1 MAVNDVASAQGVIL
15 GELGTQFGGMAQA
28 EAKAFSGQL
37 VQLQNTWGDVM
48 EDFGRHLAQSG
59 VMAEMIQWAKDMG
72 EAYAWMFPGSVKPD
86 FKPFQDEIEAVRV
99 KLTHYQNQVDSLTAQ
114 SQDWAAITKQAGEE
128 GVGFE
133 DVYNRITSTLNRY
146 TDILIINERK
156 HLDLINRQKEVEEFN
171 RKEAEW
177 NEIKSE
183 FTEAEIKDIDIKT
196 QSLGEYIKTVQSS
209 IEIEEIGIRKL
220 TALEQARAANK
231 KISEKAQIISDSK
244 IASSF
249 ASLSEAMGADAKITQ
264 ALTLTQAIA
273 DTYAGANK
281 AFAQGG
287 VLGFATGSAVVAAGL
302 ANVIQIR
309 QAYKE
314 QNAQYGFEGMVTEP
328 TQFTVGEGGAA
339 EYVSVQPLEGVN
351 NAGGQGVTVNISG
364 NVMTQDFVESELSE
378 RIQEAVRKG
387 VSFA

>member
-1 MAVNDVASAQGVIL
+1 
-15 GELGTQFGGMAQA
+15 
-28 EAKAFSGQL
+28 
-37 VQLQNTWGDVM
+37 
-48 EDFGRHLAQSG
+48 
-59 VMAEMIQWAKDMG
+59 IQWAKDMG

-86 FKPFQDEIEAVRV
+86 FKPFQDEIEAVKV
-99 KLTHYQNQVDSLTAQ
+99 KLTHYQNQVNSLSAETL
-114 SQDWAAITKQAGEE
+114 DWEAITKQAEE
-128 GVGFE
+128 RGVSFGK
-133 DVYNRITSTLNRY
+133 VYNNIAISLKRY
-146 TDILIINERK
+146 TDLLEIAEKK
-156 HLDLINRQKEVEEFN
+156 HLDLINRQKKVEEFN

-302 ANVIQIR
+302 AN
-309 QAYKE
+309 
-314 QNAQYGFEGMVTEP
+314 
-328 TQFTVGEGGAA
+328 
-339 EYVSVQPLEGVN
+339 
-351 NAGGQGVTVNISG
+351 
-364 NVMTQDFVESELSE
+364 
-378 RIQEAVRKG
+378 
-387 VSFA
+387 